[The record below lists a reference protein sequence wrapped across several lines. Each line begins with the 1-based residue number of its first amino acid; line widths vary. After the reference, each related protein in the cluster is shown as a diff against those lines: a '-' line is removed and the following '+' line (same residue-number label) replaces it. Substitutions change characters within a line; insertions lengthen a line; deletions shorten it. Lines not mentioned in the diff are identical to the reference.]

1 MSVGMWRRVR
11 GERTRSATT
20 ALVLTGGGARAAYQ
34 VGILRALAHILPRG
48 SPNPFPIVCGTSA
61 GAVNAAVIAAGAD
74 DFHRAVRRLLMVW
87 RNFHARQVYRA
98 DPVSVAVTG
107 ARWLTA
113 LLVGGLGKGNPSS
126 LLDSMPLRGLI
137 RQHLDFDGIQRS
149 IDAGALRAL
158 SITAS
163 GYSSGQSITFFQ
175 GASDLKSWHRVRR
188 IGLPEKIDIDHLMA
202 SSALPFI
209 FPAVRIRREYFGDG
223 SMRQIAPV
231 SPALHL
237 GADRVLVIGVGR
249 QLPAVPERTQTDAYP
264 SLAQIA
270 GHALNS
276 IFLDTLETDVE
287 RLERINHTV
296 RLIPPKERARGSTTL
311 REVHTLVIRPSREL
325 DAIAAEYAHTLPSAI
340 RWLLRGL
347 GAGGRGGSTL
357 TSYLLFERD
366 YCRALIDLGYQ
377 DAMRR
382 RDEITQLIDMPHA
395 TDAIV

>member
-1 MSVGMWRRVR
+1 M
-11 GERTRSATT
+11 
-20 ALVLTGGGARAAYQ
+20 
-34 VGILRALAHILPRG
+34 
-48 SPNPFPIVCGTSA
+48 
-61 GAVNAAVIAAGAD
+61 NAAVIAAGAD

-87 RNFHARQVYRA
+87 RNFHAAQVYRA
-98 DPVSVAVTG
+98 DPVSVAATG
-107 ARWLTA
+107 ARWLAA

-126 LLDSMPLRGLI
+126 LLDSMPLRDLML
-137 RQHLDFDGIQRS
+137 QHLDFDGIQRS

-158 SITAS
+158 SVTAS

-175 GASDLKSWHRVRR
+175 GVSDLKAWHRARR
-188 IGLPEKIDIDHLMA
+188 IGLPEQIGIDHLMA

-209 FPAVRIRREYFGDG
+209 FPAVQIRREYFGDG

-249 QLPAVPERTQTDAYP
+249 QLPALPERTHTEAYP

-287 RLERINHTV
+287 RLERINRTV
-296 RLIPPKERARGSTTL
+296 QLIPPKERERGSTPL
-311 REVHTLVIRPSREL
+311 REVQALVIRPSQEL
-325 DAIAAEYAHTLPSAI
+325 DTIAAEYAHTLPSAI

-366 YCRALIDLGYQ
+366 YCRAVIELGYQ

-382 RDEITQLIDMPHA
+382 RDEIISLIDAPVA
-395 TDAIV
+395 ADADMDV